1 MTVRELL
8 RETETALSRRES
20 ARFDARQ
27 LLLGLAKRD
36 TGWLLSHGEDLA
48 DEDLIA
54 AVRDGVGRLAAGE
67 PLQYILGSWDFYGL
81 RFAVGPGVLIPR
93 ADTETVVEA
102 ALARL
107 SGVERPVIWDLCS
120 GSGAIALALW
130 HSRPD
135 AVVTAVEL
143 SEEALPYLRKNAAAL
158 SGGVVRV
165 VAADVL
171 APLPAMRDCDLIVS
185 NPPYIT
191 DADMAALPPEVRRE
205 PEMALRGGA
214 DGLRF
219 YRALTKS
226 AFSALRPGG
235 WLLFEIG
242 YDQGESVP
250 ALLTAAGYQEVFLQ
264 PDLAGVPRCAGGRR
278 PL

>member
-36 TGWLLSHGEDLA
+36 AGWLLSHGEDLA

-54 AVRDGVGRLAAGE
+54 AVRDGAGRLAAGE

-130 HSRPD
+130 YSRPD

>member
-36 TGWLLSHGEDLA
+36 AGWLLSHGEDPA
-48 DEDLIA
+48 DEELIA
-54 AVRDGVGRLAAGE
+54 AVRDGAGRLAAGE

-158 SGGVVRV
+158 SGGAVRV

-171 APLPAMRDCDLIVS
+171 GYIGNLAPLF
-185 NPPYIT
+185 
-191 DADMAALPPEVRRE
+191 AALKGYEVEEELAEAARAIE
-205 PEMALRGGA
+205 TMGGA
-214 DGLRF
+214 LEGVEKFTLPDGSR
-219 YRALTKS
+219 RAIVKIRKVSPT
-226 AFSALRPGG
+226 P
-235 WLLFEIG
+235 
-242 YDQGESVP
+242 P
-250 ALLTAAGYQEVFLQ
+250 AYPRTAAKMKKK
-264 PDLAGVPRCAGGRR
+264 
-278 PL
+278 PLV

>member
-36 TGWLLSHGEDLA
+36 AGWLLSHGEDLA
-48 DEDLIA
+48 DEELIA
-54 AVRDGVGRLAAGE
+54 AVRDGAGRLAAGE

-120 GSGAIALALW
+120 GSGVIALALW

-158 SGGVVRV
+158 SGGAVRV

-242 YDQGESVP
+242 
-250 ALLTAAGYQEVFLQ
+250 
-264 PDLAGVPRCAGGRR
+264 
-278 PL
+278 